1 MTSAS
6 EQPVPRKRASG
17 RRKDAPVWREYDH
30 ARFATRRKV
39 LLGVLRYALL
49 PLLAKLD
56 SVEGVENVPRRGPA
70 ILLINHI
77 AFIDPIV
84 VMHVLPRQ
92 IVPMAKIEVYDYPL
106 IGIAPRLWGVIPVRR
121 GEADRRALRMAIQ
134 VLQAGEIVLLAP
146 EGTRNPALQRGKEG
160 IAFIASRTGAPIV
173 PVALEGTEGFPA
185 LRGTRRWRG
194 PGVQVRFGAPFRFRE
209 DLFDKRPSRQQLR
222 QMTDDAMCVLARL
235 LPPHRRGVYADQI
248 DRPLETI
255 RPLSVGDL
263 DA

>member
-6 EQPVPRKRASG
+6 EQPVAPKRIAK
-17 RRKDAPVWREYDH
+17 RRKDAPAWQEYDH
-30 ARFATRRKV
+30 SRFVIRRKV
-39 LLGVLRYALL
+39 LLGVLRYALF

-56 SVEGVENVPRRGPA
+56 SVEGVENVPKRGPA

-92 IVPMAKIEVYDYPL
+92 IVPMAKIEVYDYPV

-121 GEADRRALRMAIQ
+121 GEVDRRALRMAIQ

-146 EGTRNPALQRGKEG
+146 EGTRSPALQRGKEG
-160 IAFIASRTGAPIV
+160 VAFLASRTGAPIV
-173 PVALEGTEGFPA
+173 PVALDGTEGFPA
-185 LRGTRRWRG
+185 LRGTKRWRG

-209 DLFDKRPSRQQLR
+209 DLFEKRPSRRQLR
-222 QMTDDAMCVLARL
+222 QMTDDAMCVLARM

-255 RPLSVGDL
+255 RPPR
-263 DA
+263 